1 MATVTKSYA
10 IANILQGPCDAYANI
25 TAPGSHSP
33 PTADVDN
40 LTLDGTGQPTSAT
53 GISLGSLEGPSTI
66 QITEKVNEI
75 HDDAHESP
83 IAVGFD
89 SIEAEIDIAVKETTL
104 TRLQTLLNAGG
115 LGVYT
120 ALGNS
125 KAWQLGGQFD
135 SSIAALTLLL
145 VSPDRSTAGKFIYV
159 FCYRCYLKSA
169 IAMSFQR
176 SKETV
181 YKLKFG
187 CVCDLTRVAG
197 DELMQIVRTK

>member
-25 TAPGSHSP
+25 TAPGSHAP

-40 LTLDGTGQPTSAT
+40 LTLDATGQPTSGT
-53 GISLGSLEGPSTI
+53 GISLGSIEGPSHI

-75 HDDAHESP
+75 MDDAHESP

-89 SIEAEIDIAVKETTL
+89 SIEAEIDIALKESQL
-104 TRLQTLLNAGG
+104 TRLQTLLNAGA

-120 ALGNS
+120 SLANS
-125 KAWQLGGQFD
+125 RAWNLGGQFD
-135 SSIAALTLLL
+135 SSIASLTLLL
-145 VSPDRSTAGKFIYV
+145 VSPDRAVAGKFIYV
-159 FCYRCYLKSA
+159 FAYKAYLKSA
-169 IAMSFQR
+169 IAMTFVR
-176 SKETV
+176 NKETV

-187 CVCDLTRVAG
+187 CICDLTRVAG